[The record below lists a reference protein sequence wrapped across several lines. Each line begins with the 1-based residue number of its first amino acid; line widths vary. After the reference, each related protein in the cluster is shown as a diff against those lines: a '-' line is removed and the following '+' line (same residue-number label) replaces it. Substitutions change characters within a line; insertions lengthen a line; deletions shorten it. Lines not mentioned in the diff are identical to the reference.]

1 MKKINLTLAY
11 FSPTDTTKTTLKNI
25 AQGMGCVEYKEIDFT
40 EFDSRWEKRTFSDD
54 ELVLFAMPVYYGRL
68 PVVEREIFRSIKAMD
83 TPVVPIVVYGNIN
96 YDDALLEL
104 KNNLEDVGFKT
115 IGAGVFLGEHS
126 MNPSVAKSRPDKE
139 DLIKQLEFG
148 EHLKE
153 KYINLTN
160 MENANV
166 EVPGN
171 FPYRDGADTPLA
183 PQLVGECKDCSSCS
197 EICPMFAINPNDP
210 SKVDSFRCI
219 LCFRCVRNCTDGA
232 RQIAHEKLKLGL
244 AALVLR
250 GRQRREPEIFI

>member
-25 AQGMGCVEYKEIDFT
+25 AKGMGCQEYKEIDFT
-40 EFDSRWEKRTFSDD
+40 VFDNRWEKRIFSED

-83 TPVVPIVVYGNIN
+83 TPVVPIVVYGNIS

-104 KNNLEDVGFKT
+104 KNNLEGVGFKT

-139 DLIKQLEFG
+139 DLRKQMEFG
-148 EHLKE
+148 ELLKE
-153 KYINLTN
+153 KYLKITN
-160 MENANV
+160 IDNAKV

-171 FPYRDGADTPLA
+171 FPYRVGGDTPLA
-183 PQLVGECKDCSSCS
+183 PQLVGECKECKSCS
-197 EICPMFAINPNDP
+197 ECPVFAIDPNVP
-210 SKVDSFRCI
+210 SRVDGFRCI
-219 LCFRCVRNCTDGA
+219 LCFRCVKNCTDGA
-232 RQIAHEKLKLGL
+232 RQITHEKLKLGL
-244 AALVLR
+244 AALALR
-250 GRQRREPEIFI
+250 GRQRKEPEIFI